1 MTFTHLHVRSGFS
14 LLDSTNTIDKL
25 VERADELQFKA
36 LALTDEEVLYGAV
49 SFYKKCLKHGIKP
62 IIGMVVNLIH
72 LDQSNEPC
80 ILLAKNNSGFQQ
92 LMKISTIIQQQQ
104 QPGIK
109 MEQIQ
114 PFMEGLIGILPI
126 HTSKLAT
133 LLREPSHESAYA
145 YVEIVQKLFKQKDV
159 YIGIQDHGLANDRSL
174 HQSIKA
180 FLHADQVPVVTIRDV
195 RYIKEQVV
203 IAYHCVQAIK
213 ADEKW
218 LVADVDGIQRNQHLR
233 STKEMESVFA
243 SFWPEVMKETERITA
258 QRSEEHTSE
267 LQSRGHLVCRLLLEK
282 KKKQQY
288 KKPH

>member
-72 LDQSNEPC
+72 PDQSNEPCIHPDQSNEPC

-114 PFMEGLIGILPI
+114 PFMEGLIGI
-126 HTSKLAT
+126 
-133 LLREPSHESAYA
+133 
-145 YVEIVQKLFKQKDV
+145 
-159 YIGIQDHGLANDRSL
+159 
-174 HQSIKA
+174 
-180 FLHADQVPVVTIRDV
+180 
-195 RYIKEQVV
+195 
-203 IAYHCVQAIK
+203 
-213 ADEKW
+213 
-218 LVADVDGIQRNQHLR
+218 
-233 STKEMESVFA
+233 
-243 SFWPEVMKETERITA
+243 
-258 QRSEEHTSE
+258 
-267 LQSRGHLVCRLLLEK
+267 
-282 KKKQQY
+282 
-288 KKPH
+288 